1 MGSPLVW
8 PEAEAMMDKTVLSLV
23 SPLHVVPDIGKKR
36 AEKLEMAG
44 YRTVLDLLYCFPFR
58 YEDRRA
64 APSIR
69 QLVPGKPSGFVARVR
84 DIRKKHL
91 RSFRA
96 PVIEADLEDG
106 SGELRAVWFGQE
118 YLLKTLPPGTRGFF
132 FGKTEISTYDGLLT
146 LRSPV
151 VEKMDEEKK
160 GQKSFHVNRI
170 VPVYR
175 ESQGLSSSFFRK
187 TIGVVLTSL
196 WGNVFEPLPPSVL
209 STRGIMPWFPSI
221 VGMHFP
227 KTLPVEGDIDSLL
240 LPEYPPR
247 KRFVFEELFFLEF
260 LMGYKKREIR
270 VSVRSRVRQTPEN
283 AESSFS
289 RALPYVLTDAQ
300 KKACREIAE
309 DMSGSS
315 PMNRLLL
322 GDVGSGK
329 TVVAAWGVYLS
340 FCGGM
345 QSALMAPTEVLAQQ
359 HYASLRSLLEAHG
372 IRTAL
377 LTQSVRKSEKRD
389 LMEAVH
395 RGEVDFVVGTHALIQ
410 DALVFSSLGYIVVD
424 EQHKFGV
431 EQRKNLIQ
439 KGENP
444 DVLVMTATPIPR
456 SLALSYFGDLD
467 LSVLDERPPGRQPVK
482 TEIVAKNRSESFWDE
497 CVAPVLDRGEQ
508 VFVVY
513 PLIEGSEEENIK
525 DASTMYGVLSQK
537 WPWVLTGLLTGK
549 MPWAEKASV
558 MEAFRSGKIRL
569 LVSTTVVEVGVDVP
583 GATIM
588 VVENAERFGLA
599 QLHQLRGR
607 IGRGNL
613 EGTCYLIPGPDA
625 SRESASRLE
634 ILVRTDDGFQ
644 VAEED
649 LRLRGPGEFIGT
661 RQSGLPMFQVASL
674 VRDVDILLLAREQ
687 ASMFLE
693 PSSEML
699 VEHSWEWTTLMN
711 FIQNRYPGVQE
722 WLMIR

>member
-1 MGSPLVW
+1 
-8 PEAEAMMDKTVLSLV
+8 MDKPVLSLV

-36 AEKLEMAG
+36 AEKLELAG

-69 QLVPGKPSGFVARVR
+69 QLVTGKPSGFVARVR
-84 DIRKKHL
+84 DIRKKAL
-91 RSFRA
+91 RNFRV

-106 SGELRAVWFGQE
+106 SGEVRAVWFGQE
-118 YLLKTLPPGTRGFF
+118 YLLKTLPPGSMGFF
-132 FGKTEISTYDGLLT
+132 YGKPEISDYDGLLT

-170 VPVYR
+170 VPVYH
-175 ESQGLSSSFFRK
+175 ESHGLSSSFFRK
-187 TIGVVLTSL
+187 TIGVVLTAL
-196 WGNVFEPLPPSVL
+196 WGNVFEPLPHAVL
-209 STRGIMPWFPSI
+209 TSLGIMGWFPSI

-227 KTLPVEGDIDSLL
+227 RTLPVEGDIDSLL

-247 KRFVFEELFFLEF
+247 RRFIFEELFFLEF
-260 LMGYKKREIR
+260 LMGYKKKEIR
-270 VSVRSRVRQTPEN
+270 LSSRSRNRQTPDN
-283 AESSFS
+283 AETAFS
-289 RALPYVLTDAQ
+289 ESLPYVLTEAQ
-300 KKACREIAE
+300 KRACREIAS
-309 DMSGSS
+309 DMSKSS

-340 FCGGM
+340 FRGGM

-359 HYASLRSLLEAHG
+359 HYASITSLLKPHG
-372 IRTAL
+372 IRIAL
-377 LTQSVRKSEKRD
+377 LTQSVKKSEKRA

-395 RGEVDFVVGTHALIQ
+395 RGDVDCVVGTHALIQ

-431 EQRKNLIQ
+431 EQRKTLIQ

-482 TEIVAKNRSESFWDE
+482 TEIVTKNRRECFWDE
-497 CVAPVLDRGEQ
+497 SVAPALDRGEQ

-513 PLIEGSEEENIK
+513 PLIEESQEENIR
-525 DASTMYGVLSQK
+525 DATSMFAVLSQK
-537 WPWVLTGLLTGK
+537 WPSVSTGLLTGK
-549 MPWAEKASV
+549 MPWEEKAAV

-569 LVSTTVVEVGVDVP
+569 LVSTTVVEVGVDIP
-583 GATIM
+583 GATVM

-607 IGRGNL
+607 IGRGSL
-613 EGTCYLIPGPDA
+613 PGTCYLIPGPDA
-625 SRESASRLE
+625 SRESVGRLE
-634 ILVRTDDGFQ
+634 ILAQTEDGFQ

-693 PSSEML
+693 PSSGEL

>member
-1 MGSPLVW
+1 MEKP
-8 PEAEAMMDKTVLSLV
+8 DLSLV
-23 SPLHVVPDIGKKR
+23 SPLYAVPDIGKKR
-36 AEKLEMAG
+36 AEKLEQAG

-64 APSIR
+64 TPSIR
-69 QLVPGKPSGFVARVR
+69 QLVPGTAAGFVARVR
-84 DIRKKHL
+84 DIRKKNIRNL
-91 RSFRA
+91 RV

-106 SGELRAVWFGQE
+106 SGEIRAVWFGQE
-118 YLLKTLPPGTRGFF
+118 YLLKTLPPKSMAFF
-132 FGKTEISTYDGLLT
+132 FGKPEISSYDGLLS

-170 VPVYR
+170 VPVYH
-175 ESQGLSSSFFRK
+175 ESNGLTSSFFRK
-187 TIGVVLTSL
+187 TIGLILTSL
-196 WGNVFEPLPPSVL
+196 WGNTFEPLPHSVFA
-209 STRGIMPWFPSI
+209 SNEIPGWFPAI
-221 VGMHFP
+221 VGIHFP
-227 KTLPVEGDIDSLL
+227 QTLPVQGDPDSLL

-270 VSVRSRVRQTPEN
+270 MSARERVRV
-283 AESSFS
+283 ESGDE
-289 RALPYVLTDAQ
+289 RAMFAGRLPFKMTAAQ
-300 KKACREIAE
+300 ERACDEIAS
-309 DMSGSS
+309 DMGRPS

-329 TVVAAWGVYLS
+329 TVVAAWGAYLS
-340 FCGGM
+340 FRSGM
-345 QSALMAPTEVLAQQ
+345 QSALMAPTEILAQQ
-359 HYASLRSLLEAHG
+359 HYVSLKALLEPHG
-372 IRTAL
+372 IRTSL
-377 LTQSVRKSEKRD
+377 LTQSVRKSEKRA

-395 RGEVDFVVGTHALIQ
+395 RGDVDLVVGTHALIQ
-410 DALVFSSLGYIVVD
+410 DALVFSCLGYIVVD

-467 LSVLDERPPGRQPVK
+467 LSVLDERPPGRLPVR
-482 TEIVAKNRSESFWDE
+482 TEIVPKSRSEHFWDDNI
-497 CVAPVLDRGEQ
+497 APVFGRGEQ
-508 VFVVY
+508 IFVVY
-513 PLIEGSEEENIK
+513 PLIEESGEENLK
-525 DASTMYGVLSQK
+525 DATTMYGVLSRK
-537 WPWVLTGLLTGK
+537 WPSARIGLLTGK
-549 MPWAEKASV
+549 MAWEEKASV
-558 MEAFRSGKIRL
+558 MEDFRSGKIHL

-583 GATIM
+583 GATVM

-607 IGRGNL
+607 IGRGSL
-613 EGTCYLIPGPDA
+613 PGTCYLIPGPDA
-625 SRESASRLE
+625 SRESTGRLE
-634 ILVRTDDGFQ
+634 ILERTEDGFL

-661 RQSGLPMFQVASL
+661 RQSGLPMFQVANL
-674 VRDVDILLLAREQ
+674 VRDVGILLLAREQ
-687 ASMFLE
+687 ASIFLE
-693 PSSEML
+693 PTSESL
-699 VEHSWEWTTLMN
+699 LAHSWEWTTLMN

>member
-1 MGSPLVW
+1 
-8 PEAEAMMDKTVLSLV
+8 MDKPVLSLV
-23 SPLHVVPDIGKKR
+23 SPLHAVPDIGKKR
-36 AEKLEMAG
+36 AEKLELAG

-69 QLVPGKPSGFVARVR
+69 QLVPGTPAGFLARVR
-84 DIRKKHL
+84 DIRKKNL
-91 RSFRA
+91 RNSRV

-106 SGELRAVWFGQE
+106 SGGIRAVWFGQE
-118 YLLKTLPPGTRGFF
+118 YLLKTLPPGSIGFF
-132 FGKTEISTYDGLLT
+132 FGKPEISAYDGLLN

-170 VPVYR
+170 VPVYH
-175 ESQGLSSSFFRK
+175 ESHGLTSSFFRK
-187 TIGVVLTSL
+187 TIGLVLTSL
-196 WGNVFEPLPPSVL
+196 WGNTFEPLPPSVL
-209 STRGIMPWFPSI
+209 SRLEITGWFPAI

-227 KTLPVEGDIDSLL
+227 QTLPVNGDPDSLL
-240 LPEYPPR
+240 LPDYPPR

-270 VSVRSRVRQTPEN
+270 LSSRERIRQIPDDEGVTF
-283 AESSFS
+283 AGS
-289 RALPYVLTDAQ
+289 LPYALTAAQ
-300 KKACREIAE
+300 KRACREIAE
-309 DMSGSS
+309 DMSRTS

-340 FCGGM
+340 FRAGL

-359 HYASLRSLLEAHG
+359 HHVSLKALLEPHG

-377 LTQSVRKSEKRD
+377 LTQSVRKSEKRA

-482 TEIVAKNRSESFWDE
+482 TEIVSKNRLEFFWDE
-497 CVAPVLDRGEQ
+497 CVDPVLGRGEQ

-513 PLIEGSEEENIK
+513 SLIEESQEENIK
-525 DASTMYGVLSQK
+525 DATTMHGILSRK
-537 WPWVLTGLLTGK
+537 WPSVGTGLLTGK
-549 MPWAEKASV
+549 MPWEEKASV
-558 MEAFRSGKIRL
+558 MEDFRSGKIRL
-569 LVSTTVVEVGVDVP
+569 LVSTTVVEVGVDIP
-583 GATIM
+583 GATVM

-607 IGRGNL
+607 IGRGSL
-613 EGTCYLIPGPDA
+613 PGMCYLIPGADA
-625 SRESASRLE
+625 SREATGRLE
-634 ILVRTDDGFQ
+634 ILVRTEDGFV

-661 RQSGLPMFQVASL
+661 RQSGLPMFQVANL

-693 PSSEML
+693 PSPNDL
-699 VEHSWEWTTLMN
+699 IEHSWEWTTLMN
-711 FIQNRYPGVQE
+711 FVQNRYPGVQE